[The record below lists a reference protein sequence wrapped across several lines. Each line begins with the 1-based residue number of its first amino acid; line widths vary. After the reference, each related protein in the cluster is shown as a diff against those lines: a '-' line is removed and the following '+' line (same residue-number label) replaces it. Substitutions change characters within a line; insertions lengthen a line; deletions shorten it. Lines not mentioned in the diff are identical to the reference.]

1 MELVKEKTVN
11 TVKKMTGADLI
22 AEWLK
27 SRNTEAVFSLQ
38 GGTIMPAMDAVYR
51 SRAPQYFFIREDG
64 AGFAA
69 VGYAK
74 ATNRPGILMVS
85 SGPGATNAVTPISD
99 AMRDCVPLIV
109 ITGQVPTFAKDT
121 DAFQETDITSI
132 VRPITKKTFY
142 VEFTNNLESIFDEAF
157 SVAVSGKPGPVLVD
171 LPKDVQNDSTTVSL
185 PFGPSAELVT
195 DIPFDP
201 DNNFDKVIDALNVSE
216 KPVIIAGNGLNLAR
230 VSQSFRSFID
240 KTGIPVVHTLPA
252 KGVLPSGHAC
262 NFGMLGMHGVY
273 TAGAAVEYCDLVIS
287 LGSRFDDRITGNPC
301 MFAPNA
307 SYLVH
312 FDIDR
317 GQIEKVL
324 HDRKLG
330 VLGDLRDGLKALN
343 ESIPYIKNTDR
354 FSEWSRHLNSTKSEH
369 PLPASQYADS
379 EQLDIGFVFS
389 SLNTVLQKI
398 KNDNIFIT
406 EIGQHQMWAS
416 QRLDVQED
424 NLFFSSTGQGAMGSG
439 FPQALG
445 AQIACPDRQV
455 ICLAGDGSFRLNSPE
470 LETMV
475 KYNLPVKI
483 FIFNN
488 GGYGIVRQW
497 NETFFEKRLVGVQHH
512 GFDFVAVAGSFGV
525 QGAAIEKKADLTSGI
540 ERAMAYEGPFILE
553 MKTPW
558 EPCLPFIPPGTSFS
572 EIIEK

>member
-1 MELVKEKTVN
+1 VSSIQEK
-11 TVKKMTGADLI
+11 TGADLI
-22 AEWLK
+22 ADWLK
-27 SRNTEAVFSLQ
+27 AQNAEAVFSLQ

-51 SRAPQYFFIREDG
+51 SGVPQYFFIREDG

-69 VGYAK
+69 IGYAK
-74 ATNRPGILMVS
+74 ATNRPGVLMVS

-99 AMRDCVPLIV
+99 AMRDCVPLVV

-121 DAFQETDITSI
+121 DAFQETNITSI
-132 VRPITKKTFY
+132 VRSITKKTFY
-142 VEFTNNLESIFDEAF
+142 VEFTNNLEPVLNEAF

-171 LPKDVQNDSTTVSL
+171 LPKDVQNNSTNVSL
-185 PFGPSAELVT
+185 PIEPYTEWVT
-195 DIPFDP
+195 EIPFDP

-216 KPVIIAGNGLNLAR
+216 RPVIIAGNGLILAE
-230 VSQSFRSFID
+230 VTQPFREFID
-240 KTGIPVVHTLPA
+240 TTGIPVVHTLPA

-287 LGSRFDDRITGNPC
+287 LGSRYDDRITGNPGL
-301 MFAPNA
+301 FAPDA
-307 SYLVH
+307 SHLVH

-324 HDRKLG
+324 SDRKLG
-330 VLGDLRDGLKALN
+330 VLGDLCDGIQALN

-354 FSEWSRHLNSTKSEH
+354 FSKWLRHLNEIKSKH
-369 PLPASQYADS
+369 PLPTSQYADT
-379 EQLDIGFVFS
+379 EQLDIEFIFS
-389 SLNTVLQKI
+389 SLNNVLQKSDGDI
-398 KNDNIFIT
+398 IYAT
-406 EIGQHQMWAS
+406 EIGQHQMWTS
-416 QRLDVQED
+416 QRLDMKEG
-424 NLFFSSTGQGAMGSG
+424 NLFISSTGQGAMGSG

-470 LETMV
+470 METMV
-475 KYNLPVKI
+475 RYNLPLKI

-512 GFDFVAVAGSFGV
+512 GFDFVAVAAAFGV
-525 QGAAIEKKADLTSGI
+525 QGAVVEKKADLTRSI
-540 ERAMAYEGPFILE
+540 ENALAYDGPYILE
-553 MKTPW
+553 MKIPW